1 MSLIPAPTGVRR
13 AIPARG
19 VARETPSNSPASSHF
34 IGSACAHTCERRLV
48 SGVGRAWRVCSTHIF
63 SSTWSAGACLAL
75 VGEEV
80 RLSRVPSFPAYAA
93 VQAKNGGGR
102 AYRLATTPHHVSG
115 GCCE

>member
-1 MSLIPAPTGVRR
+1 MNPLA
-13 AIPARG
+13 
-19 VARETPSNSPASSHF
+19 VASPSKSPVSGRS
-34 IGSACAHTCERRLV
+34 IGSACAHACERRLV
-48 SGVGRAWRVCSTHIF
+48 SGVGRAWRVCPTHIF

-93 VQAKNGGGR
+93 VQAKNGGGQ
-102 AYRLATTPHHVSG
+102 AYRLATTTPHHVSG